1 MMSLG
6 SRSGVHW
13 ILENLPL
20 TASEIAFAAVV
31 LARPGTDS
39 IKICPSATTAVIS
52 DFLSSSCPTTLV
64 EK

>member
-13 ILENLPL
+13 ILENLAL
-20 TASEIAFAAVV
+20 TASEMAFAAVV
-31 LARPGTDS
+31 LASPGTDS
-39 IKICPSATTAVIS
+39 IKICPSATSAVIS
-52 DFLSSSCPTTLV
+52 DLLSPSWPTTLV